1 MLSTGKKTHPGT
13 LPQSQA
19 LENQAADI
27 PHGSERNGFGP
38 CGLKEPAAGTQL
50 VRGEPAGNVN
60 PAASPAAVEQSTQA
74 ARGVTLVFV
83 LASGGTPLMPCHPAR
98 ARAFLK
104 EGRARIHQLFPFT
117 IRLVDRREGDTQP
130 IILKIDPGAT
140 TTGFA
145 LNRAAKEDSTN
156 QTTLHLAE
164 LTHRGENIRARNK
177 KRAGY
182 RRRRRNTNL
191 RHRAPRF
198 KNRCRAPGW
207 LPFSLMARVN
217 NILCWVR
224 RYARLAPITAIE
236 VESVR
241 FDTQLLQNPQIS
253 GIEYQQGS
261 LAGYEIREYLLQK
274 WGRQC
279 VYCGKENV
287 PLQIDHIVPKGRG
300 SNRPSNLTIVCQD
313 CNQAKGNTLIEAFL
327 ADRPERLQEIL
338 AHIQK
343 PLAASAVVN
352 TTRKCLIGKLC
363 ETGLPIATFS
373 GGLTKFNRSQL
384 SVPKAHAL
392 DAACL
397 GRVKEL
403 KAWAIPIFCIKATG
417 RGSYQRTRITKKGF
431 PRGYL
436 PRNKTV
442 QGFRTGDLVKALVPK
457 GNKRGL
463 YTGRVAVR
471 TSGSFNIQTQNGTVQ
486 GISHRHCRC
495 IYRADGYTYY
505 LQTQNRHPIFNS
517 SHA

>member
-38 CGLKEPAAGTQL
+38 RGSKEPAAGTQL
-50 VRGEPAGNVN
+50 VRGEPAGKVN

-83 LASGGTPLMPCHPAR
+83 LASGGAPLMPCHPAR
-98 ARAFLK
+98 AREFLK

-117 IRLVDRREGDTQP
+117 IRLVDRLKGDTQP

-140 TTGFA
+140 RTGFA

-164 LTHRGENIRARNK
+164 LTHRGEDIRARNK

-191 RHRAPRF
+191 RYRAPRF

-207 LPFSLMARVN
+207 LPFSLIARVN
-217 NILCWVR
+217 NILSWVR
-224 RYARLAPITAIE
+224 RYGRLAPITAIE

-253 GIEYQQGS
+253 GIEYQQGT
-261 LAGYEIREYLLQK
+261 LAGYEVREYLLQK

-287 PLQIDHIVPKGRG
+287 PLQIDHIIPKGRG
-300 SNRPSNLTIVCQD
+300 SNRPSNLTIACQD
-313 CNQAKGNTLIEAFL
+313 CNQAKGNRPVEAFL
-327 ADRPERLQEIL
+327 ADQPERLQKIL
-338 AHIQK
+338 AHIK
-343 PLAASAVVN
+343 EPLPASAVVN
-352 TTRKCLIGKLC
+352 STRKCLVGKLR

-373 GGLTKFNRSQL
+373 GGLIKFNRATL
-384 SVPKAHAL
+384 SIPKAHEL
-392 DAACL
+392 DAACV
-397 GRVKEL
+397 GRVTEL
-403 KAWAIPIFCIKATG
+403 KAWAMPVFCIKATG
-417 RGSYQRTRITKKGF
+417 RGSYQRTRVTKEGF

-436 PRNKTV
+436 PRTKTV

-457 GNKRGL
+457 GNKRGS

-471 TSGSFNIQTQNGTVQ
+471 TSGFFNIQTQNGTVQ

-505 LQTQNRHPIFNS
+505 RRTHNLHPSFNS

>member
-1 MLSTGKKTHPGT
+1 
-13 LPQSQA
+13 
-19 LENQAADI
+19 
-27 PHGSERNGFGP
+27 
-38 CGLKEPAAGTQL
+38 
-50 VRGEPAGNVN
+50 
-60 PAASPAAVEQSTQA
+60 
-74 ARGVTLVFV
+74 
-83 LASGGTPLMPCHPAR
+83 MPCHPAR

-104 EGRARIHQLFPFT
+104 EGRARVHQLFPFT
-117 IRLVDRREGDTQP
+117 IRLVDRLEGDTQP

-145 LNRAAKEDSTN
+145 LNRAAKEDLTN

-164 LTHRGENIRARNK
+164 LTHRGEDIRARNI

-182 RRRRRNTNL
+182 RRRRRNSNL
-191 RHRAPRF
+191 RYRAPRF
-198 KNRCRAPGW
+198 KNRCPAPGW

-217 NILCWVR
+217 NILSWVR
-224 RYARLAPITAIE
+224 RYGKLAPITAIE

-241 FDTQLLQNPQIS
+241 FDTQLLQNPLIS
-253 GIEYQQGS
+253 GIEYQQGA

-287 PLQIDHIVPKGRG
+287 PLQIDHIIPKGRG
-300 SNRPSNLTIVCQD
+300 SNRPSNLTIACQD
-313 CNQAKGNTLIEAFL
+313 CNQAKGNSLIETFL
-327 ADRPERLQEIL
+327 ADQPERLQEIL

-352 TTRKCLIGKLC
+352 ATRKCLVGKLR

-373 GGLTKFNRSQL
+373 GGLTKFNRAKL
-384 SVPKAHAL
+384 SVPKTHAF
-392 DAACL
+392 DAACV

-403 KAWAIPIFCIKATG
+403 KAWAMPVFCIKATG
-417 RGSYQRTRITKKGF
+417 RGSYQRTRVTKEGF
-431 PRGYL
+431 PRAYL
-436 PRNKTV
+436 PRTKTV

-457 GNKRGL
+457 GNKRGV

-486 GISHRHCRC
+486 GISQRHCRC

-505 LQTQNRHPIFNS
+505 RRTQNLHASFNS